1 MNGYVNTFKLKDWDE
16 DKSNKLLSFQ
26 IYDDTI
32 LENYKKNWNDIEDLQ
47 SVELNALPVYG
58 DRYIKSKTRT

>member
-1 MNGYVNTFKLKDWDE
+1 MLTPWDE

-32 LENYKKNWNDIEDLQ
+32 LENYKKNWNDIEDLK